1 MASTEDPK
9 GAQTPAS
16 DSLSENGG
24 GASAPGE
31 SLPSASEP
39 KVSYSQTTDDPYG
52 YGNDDPYSYAGV
64 VETTAV
70 TVTTPE
76 PAPLPV
82 KYGGGGG
89 ASPPSKPPD
98 DDGEEEEDGMLRMSF
113 IDHLE
118 ELRSRLI
125 RMLMGVGVAFFTSM
139 WFSDKLWLFVQS
151 PAEAAL
157 RHLGVNPPKLIAI
170 DPMEQFNIIW

>member
-9 GAQTPAS
+9 GAQAPGS
-16 DSLSENGG
+16 DSLPENGSV
-24 GASAPGE
+24 ASVPGE

-52 YGNDDPYSYAGV
+52 YGDEAYSYEGAV
-64 VETTAV
+64 QTTAV

-89 ASPPSKPPD
+89 ATPPPKPPD
-98 DDGEEEEDGMLRMSF
+98 DDGEEEEDGMLR
-113 IDHLE
+113 
-118 ELRSRLI
+118 
-125 RMLMGVGVAFFTSM
+125 
-139 WFSDKLWLFVQS
+139 
-151 PAEAAL
+151 
-157 RHLGVNPPKLIAI
+157 
-170 DPMEQFNIIW
+170 

>member
-9 GAQTPAS
+9 GAQTPGS
-16 DSLSENGG
+16 DTLSENGG
-24 GASAPGE
+24 GASVP
-31 SLPSASEP
+31 ASEP
-39 KVSYSQTTDDPYG
+39 KVSYSQVTDDPYG

-89 ASPPSKPPD
+89 AAPPPKPP

-113 IDHLE
+113 LDHLE
-118 ELRSRLI
+118 ELRSRLL
-125 RMLMGVGVAFFTSM
+125 RVLVGGGGAFFCSMGVSGG
-139 WFSDKLWLFVQS
+139 LWGFV
-151 PAEAAL
+151 
-157 RHLGVNPPKLIAI
+157 PKTAG
-170 DPMEQFNIIW
+170 

>member
-1 MASTEDPK
+1 MLSTDDLK

-16 DSLSENGG
+16 DSLPENGG
-24 GASAPGE
+24 GASEAP
-31 SLPSASEP
+31 SEP
-39 KVSYSQTTDDPYG
+39 RVSYSQTTDDPYG

-89 ASPPSKPPD
+89 APPPPQPP
-98 DDGEEEEDGMLRMSF
+98 GARGGGKEE
-113 IDHLE
+113 
-118 ELRSRLI
+118 
-125 RMLMGVGVAFFTSM
+125 GVGRRSF
-139 WFSDKLWLFVQS
+139 L
-151 PAEAAL
+151 
-157 RHLGVNPPKLIAI
+157 PP
-170 DPMEQFNIIW
+170 P

>member
-9 GAQTPAS
+9 GAQAPAS
-16 DSLSENGG
+16 DSLPENGG
-24 GASAPGE
+24 GASE
-31 SLPSASEP
+31 S
-39 KVSYSQTTDDPYG
+39 KVSYSQVTDDPYG
-52 YGNDDPYSYAGV
+52 YGDDAYSYSGV

-89 ASPPSKPPD
+89 AAPPPKPP

-113 IDHLE
+113 LDH
-118 ELRSRLI
+118 
-125 RMLMGVGVAFFTSM
+125 
-139 WFSDKLWLFVQS
+139 
-151 PAEAAL
+151 
-157 RHLGVNPPKLIAI
+157 
-170 DPMEQFNIIW
+170 

>member
-1 MASTEDPK
+1 MASTDDPK
-9 GAQTPAS
+9 GAQTPTS
-16 DSLSENGG
+16 DSLPENGG
-24 GASAPGE
+24 R
-31 SLPSASEP
+31 ASEP

-89 ASPPSKPPD
+89 GAPAPPPTPRSTAGRDKKE
-98 DDGEEEEDGMLRMSF
+98 GNLQLRYNQ
-113 IDHLE
+113 
-118 ELRSRLI
+118 
-125 RMLMGVGVAFFTSM
+125 T
-139 WFSDKLWLFVQS
+139 
-151 PAEAAL
+151 
-157 RHLGVNPPKLIAI
+157 
-170 DPMEQFNIIW
+170 